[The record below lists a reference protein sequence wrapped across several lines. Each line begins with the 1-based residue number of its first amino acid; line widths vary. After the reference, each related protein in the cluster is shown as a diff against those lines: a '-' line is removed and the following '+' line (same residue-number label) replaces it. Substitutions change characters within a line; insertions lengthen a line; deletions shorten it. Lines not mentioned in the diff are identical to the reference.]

1 MADIIHRVGIK
12 APLSKV
18 YTALSTVEGIAG
30 WWTQHTSGASN
41 VGEKIG
47 VRFHAA
53 DGKEIGSMNMEVK
66 ALDPNKKVHWRVT
79 SGPEEWVGTDVIF
92 TLSQEG
98 EYTIVLFGHKN
109 WRDANEFT
117 AHCSMKWATFLLSL
131 RELVESGKGK
141 PSPHDVKIDDWN

>member
-18 YTALSTVEGIAG
+18 YAALSTVEGIAG
-30 WWTQHTSGASN
+30 WWTQHTSGASK

-66 ALDPNKKVHWRVT
+66 ALDPNKKVHWCVT

-92 TLSQEG
+92 TLSQQG

-109 WRDANEFT
+109 WRDANE
-117 AHCSMKWATFLLSL
+117 
-131 RELVESGKGK
+131 
-141 PSPHDVKIDDWN
+141 SPLIAA